1 MGLVTPLHVI
11 EPVGRQLPGGDGPEG
26 ELPLHM
32 WVPTSGSSLH
42 FPPMQINW
50 PSQSFKVLH
59 GPLHE
64 EMADPGEGKDK
75 MLSEI
80 KKESMTNFAMVT
92 EVKDG

>member
-1 MGLVTPLHVI
+1 
-11 EPVGRQLPGGDGPEG
+11 
-26 ELPLHM
+26 
-32 WVPTSGSSLH
+32 
-42 FPPMQINW
+42 MQINW